1 MKHLKLFSSN
11 ENYNDWKNSL
21 NYICPNVL
29 YIKNQ
34 KSVQYN
40 KNYYDA
46 ELEYLQST
54 GTQYIDTL
62 FEQKDI
68 EKFAIKYYSDG
79 WEEPGYGNAM
89 GCRWTSNSRE
99 FQVTNYTSSISI
111 GARNSNMGN
120 NAHQINEVIYNG
132 GNIVNVNGTIKNI
145 NNVTTLTDIYHVILF
160 GIWDESKGD
169 VIQLENTKIYYVTLE
184 GNGKK
189 LELIPVRKDG
199 VGYMFDKVSKRLF
212 SNSGTGTFIL
222 GPDK

>member
-1 MKHLKLFSSN
+1 MKNLKLFSSN
-11 ENYNDWKNSL
+11 ENCNNWKNSL

-40 KNYYDA
+40 KNYYDV

-68 EKFAIKYYSDG
+68 EKFSIKYFSSN
-79 WEEPGYGNAM
+79 WTEPGYGNAM
-89 GCRWTSNSRE
+89 GCRSSSRYDE
-99 FQVTNYTSSISI
+99 FQVTNFYQSISI
-111 GARNSNMGN
+111 GNRIEYMGN
-120 NAHQINEVIYNG
+120 VHNQINEIIYTG
-132 GNIVNVNGTIKNI
+132 GNTINVNGTIKQI
-145 NNVTTLTDIYHVILF
+145 NNITELTQIYHVILF
-160 GIWDESKGD
+160 GIWDESKGG
-169 VIQLENTKIYYVTLE
+169 VTQLENTKIYYVTLE

-199 VGYMFDKVSKRLF
+199 IGYMFDKVTKRLF
-212 SNSGTGTFIL
+212 GNSGTGTFIL
-222 GPDK
+222 GPDI